1 MTINTVCGPL
11 DISINK
17 RFYDISHPAGAIR
30 SFKVSTEPRIE
41 GSTISWTAISDDSYN
56 ESVDYSYSVEID
68 ECILIFNDYESAE
81 KVLNIEDVRIQ
92 LSSIE
97 YLLLTVIDLL
107 CKSHVQSVSDDIR
120 SVSETF
126 ELQMLSLRL
135 RSEIYEHLDLSM
147 LQEISDGCKSQ
158 FVKILSYSSLIN
170 SDLSCDIL
178 NAINAFKGYRNM
190 LLTFKQDLL
199 SYTI

>member
-68 ECILIFNDYESAE
+68 ECISIFDDYESAE

-97 YLLLTVIDLL
+97 YLLLTV
-107 CKSHVQSVSDDIR
+107 QSVSDDVR

-135 RSEIYEHLDLSM
+135 RSEIYEHLDLSK